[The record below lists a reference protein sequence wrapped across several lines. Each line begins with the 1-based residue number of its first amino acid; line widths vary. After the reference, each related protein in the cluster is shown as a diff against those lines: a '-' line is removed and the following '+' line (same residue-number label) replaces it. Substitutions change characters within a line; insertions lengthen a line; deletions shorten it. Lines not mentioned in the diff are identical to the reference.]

1 MQMCL
6 YSFRVWTDACE
17 LSSFHISQ
25 NDV

>member
-17 LSSFHISQ
+17 LSSFHISL